1 MKKIAYP
8 GTFNPF
14 HNGHLDVVNKLSQ
27 MFDEVHILVMKNS
40 NKNLNISEKIRAEN
54 ISLIFKEQ
62 KNIFVHYSNISLED
76 TLIEKKLNLIARGIR
91 NNLDANIEIQR
102 AIMLKKIANV
112 ETIIIPTSTNTAFIS
127 STIIRELIALNKDI
141 SDFVPKQISNQ
152 YKIK

>member
-14 HNGHLDVVNKLSQ
+14 HNGHLDVVNKLNQ

>member
-40 NKNLNISEKIRAEN
+40 NKNLNISEKIRAKN